1 MSKIRSTHRWLV
13 GRIVCWLDFMDA
25 MDIMVCLDDMAGMD
39 LLDFLDFLVFM
50 EFMDTGAAYNL
61 RTFSLR
67 EHVY

>member
-1 MSKIRSTHRWLV
+1 MSKEKKGKNHRKKKIHSVLV
-13 GRIVCWLDFMDA
+13 GLCGRL
-25 MDIMVCLDDMAGMD
+25 DIMVCLDDMAGMD
-39 LLDFLDFLVFM
+39 LLDFLVFM